1 MKTNE
6 MTPKKIAEEK
16 ASIERHILWSLAESA
31 TFIEK
36 ALIEALFV
44 SIIHS
49 ETVIDTD
56 NIDQLHL
63 LYGIL
68 QDAKKLNKLNELQE
82 SIQESVTA

>member
-1 MKTNE
+1 
-6 MTPKKIAEEK
+6 MTPKQIAEEK
-16 ASIERHILWSLAESA
+16 IHIERNILWSLAESA
-31 TFIEK
+31 PHIEK

-49 ETVIDTD
+49 ETVIDTE

-68 QDAKKLNKLNELQE
+68 QDAKKLNKPIELQE
-82 SIQESVTA
+82 SIQEPVNA